1 MSDQVRDPVA
11 IVSDLAS
18 LFAGRAADHDAR
30 DAFVADNYAA
40 LKERKFFSAMVPVEL
55 GGGGASH
62 SAMCAALRT
71 LAHHCPSTA
80 LACSMHQHLI
90 ATLRFNYQNGRPGE
104 KPLRA
109 VAAKQLVLV
118 STGAG
123 DWLASKGNAQ
133 KVEGGFLLSGRK
145 VFCSGVPAG
154 GLFVTS
160 APYES
165 PTEGWQVLHCAVPLT
180 ADGIT
185 VESDWQAMGMRGTG
199 SHTINF
205 ASVFVPEEAVVLRR
219 PRGEYHPFWNIVLT
233 VAMPLI
239 MSVYA
244 GIAEAAVTI
253 ADRMCTG
260 LGDDGVRPGVLGEAH
275 TQLAMAQMAHREMVG
290 LAADLAFT
298 PSIEGA
304 AAMVTAKAILA
315 EAAQA
320 TVRKAIEAVG
330 GAAYFRKAG
339 LERLLRDVTAAQ
351 FHPLPARKQQ
361 EFVGRLAMG
370 LGAPSEM
377 EWAARLPQAAE

>member
-11 IVSDLAS
+11 IVRELGP
-18 LFAGRAADHDAR
+18 LFAGRAVDKDAN
-30 DAFVADNYAA
+30 DEFVSENYEA
-40 LKERKFFSAMVPVEL
+40 LRERKFFSAMVPADL

-71 LAHHCPSTA
+71 LAHYCPSTA
-80 LACSMHQHLI
+80 LAASMHQHLI

-109 VAAKQLVLV
+109 VAAKELVLV

-123 DWLASKGNAQ
+123 DWLASKGLAR
-133 KVEGGFLLSGRK
+133 KVDGGFVVTGRK
-145 VFCSGVPAG
+145 QFCSGVPAG

-165 PTEGWQVLHCAVPLT
+165 PTEGWQVLHCAVPLS

-185 VESDWQAMGMRGTG
+185 VANDWKAMGMRGTG
-199 SHTINF
+199 SHSVVFDN
-205 ASVFVPEEAVVLRR
+205 VFVPEDSVVLRR
-219 PRGEYHPFWNIVLT
+219 PRGVYHPFWDVVLT
-233 VAMPLI
+233 VAMPVI
-239 MSVYA
+239 MAVYT
-244 GIAEAAVTI
+244 GIAEAAVAI
-253 ADRMCTG
+253 ADERCRQM
-260 LGDDGVRPGVLGEAH
+260 GDDGVRAGLLGAAH
-275 TQLAMAQMAHREMVG
+275 TELAIAQMAHREMVA
-290 LAADLAFT
+290 LANDLAFA
-298 PSIEGA
+298 PAIERA
-304 AAMVTAKAILA
+304 AAMVTAKAIVA
-315 EAAQA
+315 AAAQA

-330 GAAYFRKAG
+330 GAGYYRSLG

-351 FHPLPARKQQ
+351 FHPLPERKQQ

-377 EWAARLPQAAE
+377 HWAESLQQAAE